1 MCEQSIT
8 IKLTVAPEDGSS
20 LADSKVEDVAIVD
33 AIEGLFPISASDGG
47 GNEVPIKLLDWDLE

>member
-20 LADSKVEDVAIVD
+20 LTDSKVEDVAIVD
-33 AIEGLFPISASDGG
+33 AIEALFPISASDGE
-47 GNEVPIKLLDWDLE
+47 GNEVPIRLLDWEFT

>member
-1 MCEQSIT
+1 MNEQTLT

-20 LADSKVEDVAIVD
+20 LTDSNVADVAIVD
-33 AIEGLFPISASDGG
+33 AIEALFPISASDGD